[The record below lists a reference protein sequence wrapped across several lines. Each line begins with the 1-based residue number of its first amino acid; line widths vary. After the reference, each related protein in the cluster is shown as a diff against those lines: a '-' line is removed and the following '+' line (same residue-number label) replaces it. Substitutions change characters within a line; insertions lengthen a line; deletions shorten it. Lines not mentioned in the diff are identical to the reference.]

1 MSFETTTHFLLFL
14 NLIFFSKKPIFWD
27 LIFKKNVMKTSK
39 FKYQK
44 MPKYRGKLRNF
55 IESSSKNIGGKSEIM
70 CLKRSEK
77 SSKFSTFK
85 TFRRNPRYSY
95 NVLMLKGHKVENN
108 ISHLIFQGQDDFQLE
123 LCTITLGM
131 DHTSDF

>member
-1 MSFETTTHFLLFL
+1 
-14 NLIFFSKKPIFWD
+14 
-27 LIFKKNVMKTSK
+27 MKTCK
-39 FKYQK
+39 FEYQK

-77 SSKFSTFK
+77 SSKLTTFK

-95 NVLMLKGHKVENN
+95 HVFMLKGHKVENN

-131 DHTSDF
+131 DHTSDFLFLCMFLLALHRCLLIYTQFDAHWLLLNTLQE